1 MLILTGV
8 SSIVCNVLLCHAEL
22 GGRLRAD
29 LRVSGGM
36 VTEVAPGLPR
46 RGGEPV
52 YDCRGGAVLPGLC
65 DHHVHLHAMAARAG
79 SARCGPPEVTGPA
92 GLAEALA
99 AAAPDSSGWI
109 RGAGY
114 TESVAGDLDAAALDK
129 LRADLPARI
138 QHRSGA
144 LWMLNTAALTAI
156 GVTAAA
162 GPSHPEASDPGVERD
177 PDGRPTGRL
186 WRADAWLRSRL
197 PDTGPPDLTEAGAAL
212 LGHGITAVTD
222 ATPDLDPRAIA
233 AIGQAMAR
241 GVLPPR
247 VCLLGAPLG
256 VPLAGDRGGPGPSS
270 GPYKIVLADSG
281 LPRYDELTERI
292 RAAHAAGRPV
302 AVHCVTREALVLLLA
317 ALADT
322 RSRPGDRIEHAAL
335 VPPELVP
342 ELARLGVRVVTQP
355 GFLADRGD
363 DFLRDVPPA
372 DHPDLYRCATLLRAG
387 VPVALSSDAP
397 FGPLDPWAVIAAA
410 AGRRTASG
418 QVAGPGERVAFARAL
433 DAYLA
438 PPGDPG
444 GPPRRVSPGLPAD
457 LVVLH
462 GPLAQAARFPDPVRA
477 VLVSGTITIE
487 KE

>member
-1 MLILTGV
+1 
-8 SSIVCNVLLCHAEL
+8 VLLRNAEL
-22 GGRLRAD
+22 NGRLRAD
-29 LRVSGGM
+29 LRISGGT
-36 VTEVAPGLPR
+36 VTEVAPGLQRR
-46 RGGEPV
+46 RGEPA

-65 DHHVHLHAMAARAG
+65 DHHVHLHALAARTG
-79 SARCGPPEVTGPA
+79 SARCGPPDVTGPS

-99 AAAPDSSGWI
+99 AAEPDPSGWI
-109 RGAGY
+109 RGTGY
-114 TESVAGDLDAAALDK
+114 TESGAGDLDAPALDK
-129 LRADLPARI
+129 FRADLPVRI

-144 LWMLNTAALTAI
+144 LWILSTAALTAI
-156 GVTAAA
+156 GAKTAT
-162 GPSHPEASDPGVERD
+162 HPGVERD
-177 PDGRPTGRL
+177 VNGYPTGRL

-197 PDTGPPDLTEAGAAL
+197 PTSGPPDLTEVGAAL

-222 ATPDLDPRAIA
+222 ATPDLDAHAIA
-233 AIGQAMAR
+233 AIEQAMAD

-256 VPLAGDRGGPGPSS
+256 LPLPGDQGRPGPTS

-281 LPRYDELTERI
+281 LPPYDELTERL
-292 RAAHAAGRPV
+292 RTAHAAGRPV
-302 AVHCVTREALVLLLA
+302 AVHCVTREALVLLLTALGA
-317 ALADT
+317 AGP
-322 RSRPGDRIEHAAL
+322 RPGDRIEHAAL
-335 VPPELVP
+335 VPPELIP
-342 ELARLGVRVVTQP
+342 ELARLGLRVVTQP

-372 DHPDLYRCATLLRAG
+372 DRPDLYRCATLLSAG

-410 AGRRTASG
+410 VTRRTPSG
-418 QVAGPGERVAFARAL
+418 QVAGPGERITFAQAL

-444 GPPRRVSPGLPAD
+444 GPPRRVGPGLAAD
-457 LVVLH
+457 LVVLRA
-462 GPLAQAARFPDPVRA
+462 PLAEAARLPDPVRA
-477 VLVSGTITIE
+477 VLVGGTIAID

>member
-1 MLILTGV
+1 
-8 SSIVCNVLLCHAEL
+8 VLLRNAEL
-22 GGRLRAD
+22 NGRLRAD
-29 LRVSGGM
+29 LRISGGT
-36 VTEVAPGLPR
+36 VTEVAPDLQWR
-46 RGGEPV
+46 RGEPV

-65 DHHVHLHAMAARAG
+65 DHHVHLHALAARAS
-79 SARCGPPEVTGPA
+79 SARCGPPDVTGPA

-99 AAAPDSSGWI
+99 AADPDPSGWI
-109 RGAGY
+109 RGTGY
-114 TESVAGDLDAAALDK
+114 TESVAGDLDAPALDK
-129 LRADLPARI
+129 FRADLPVRI

-144 LWMLNTAALTAI
+144 LWILNTTALTAI
-156 GVTAAA
+156 AAKTAI
-162 GPSHPEASDPGVERD
+162 HPGVERD
-177 PDGRPTGRL
+177 VNGYPTGRL

-197 PDTGPPDLTEAGAAL
+197 PASGSPDLTEVGAAL
-212 LGHGITAVTD
+212 IGHGITAVTD
-222 ATPDLDPRAIA
+222 ATPDLDAPAIA
-233 AIGQAMAR
+233 AIEQAMAD

-256 VPLAGDRGGPGPSS
+256 VPLPGDQGRPGPTS

-281 LPRYDELTERI
+281 LPPYDELTERL
-292 RAAHAAGRPV
+292 RTAHAAGRSV

-317 ALADT
+317 ALGDAGP
-322 RSRPGDRIEHAAL
+322 RPGDRIEHAAL
-335 VPPELVP
+335 VPPELIP
-342 ELARLGVRVVTQP
+342 ELARLGLRVVTQP

-372 DHPDLYRCATLLRAG
+372 DRPDLYRCATLLSAG

-410 AGRRTASG
+410 VTRRTPSG
-418 QVAGPGERVAFARAL
+418 QVAGPGERITFAQAL

-444 GPPRRVSPGLPAD
+444 GPPRRAGPGLAAD
-457 LVVLH
+457 LVVLRA
-462 GPLAQAARFPDPVRA
+462 PLAEAARLTDPVRA
-477 VLVSGTITIE
+477 VLAGGTIAID